1 MAPSQ
6 ILERWQVME
15 VMAVKGE
22 AISDASMEVRIG
34 TLRKKFASIGVT
46 FTSIQS
52 IRKLGYRLCLTLIS
66 K

>member
-1 MAPSQ
+1 
-6 ILERWQVME
+6 ME